1 MQLLSNTWEMPV
13 FGLPIFDC
21 NGVHF
26 SALPVWR
33 WADSSGSGVY
43 MFVRREC
50 NATRTILY
58 VGETSNF
65 AARLGPT
72 HEHWAEAVHEGM
84 NEVHFHFLANS
95 RAERLRIETM
105 VRNSYDPL
113 LNRQGLGMLAELLTD
128 RHRPSA
134 GIGLGG
140 GLLPR
145 AGAFGPAKLGRG
157 LLEQGALGAPLGRQ
171 PMGAFA
177 GLGRRV

>member
-1 MQLLSNTWEMPV
+1 M

-72 HEHWAEAVHEGM
+72 HEHWAQAVREGM
-84 NEVHFHFLANS
+84 NEIHIHFVAKT
-95 RAERLRIETM
+95 RGERLDIETM
-105 VRNSYDPL
+105 VRNTYNPL
-113 LNRQGLGMLAELLTD
+113 LNRQGLGVLAELLTD
-128 RHRPSA
+128 QHRPSA

-145 AGAFGPAKLGRG
+145 MGAFGHAKPGRG
-157 LLEQGALGAPLGRQ
+157 LLEQGALGGSFGKQPL
-171 PMGAFA
+171 GAFA